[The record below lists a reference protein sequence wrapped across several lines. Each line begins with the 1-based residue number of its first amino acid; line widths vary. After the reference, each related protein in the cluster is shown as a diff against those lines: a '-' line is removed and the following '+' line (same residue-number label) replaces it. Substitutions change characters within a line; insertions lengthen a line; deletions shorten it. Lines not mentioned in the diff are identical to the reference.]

1 MKVTHSPLGTISHP
15 VVYRVEVVMGAV
27 AVRLVAMGAAGA
39 TNNHL
44 NMEEVTITSLQATT
58 LLRRAIVS
66 RASTVR
72 VEVRNVFIL
81 HFYLISVETNLYMM

>member
-1 MKVTHSPLGTISHP
+1 MKVTHSPLDTISHP
-15 VVYRVEVVMGAV
+15 VVHRVGVVMGAV
-27 AVRLVAMGAAGA
+27 VVRLVATGAAGP

-58 LLRRAIVS
+58 LHHRAIVS

-72 VEVRNVFIL
+72 VAVRNG
-81 HFYLISVETNLYMM
+81 Y